1 MVVGSDHKLKG
12 IEVGQMVQVSQVS
25 TLKSAFITRSTVAS
39 QISLILTGTVF
50 LAVMAQISFPIPG
63 SPVPFTGQTLGVLLL
78 GTAYGAGLG
87 ASTIAF
93 YLLMGMA
100 GAPIFSSGTSGI
112 ERIVGPTGGYLV
124 GMFISSL
131 VLGALAGRKWDQRIK
146 TVIPTMII
154 GNSVIFAIGLLWLHQ
169 YTGQS
174 WLWTFEKGFTPFI
187 FGEIIKIAI
196 ASTALPA
203 VWKYVAKRS

>member
-1 MVVGSDHKLKG
+1 VVVGFDHKLKG
-12 IEVGQMVQVSQVS
+12 LEVGQMVQVSQVS
-25 TLKSAFITRSTVAS
+25 TLKSAFIARSTVAS
-39 QISLILTGTVF
+39 QISMILTGTVF

-87 ASTIAF
+87 FSTIAF

-112 ERIVGPTGGYLV
+112 ERSAGPTGGYLV
-124 GMFISSL
+124 GMLISSL

-154 GNSVIFAIGLLWLHQ
+154 GNSIIFAIGLLWLNQ
-169 YTGQS
+169 YTGQT

>member
-1 MVVGSDHKLKG
+1 VVVGSDHKLKG
-12 IEVGQMVQVSQVS
+12 IEDGQMVQISQVS
-25 TLKSAFITRSTVAS
+25 TLRSAVIARTTVAS
-39 QISLILTGTVF
+39 QITLILTGTVF
-50 LAVMAQISFPIPG
+50 LAVMAQIAFPIPG

-87 ASTIAF
+87 FSTIAF

-100 GAPIFSSGTSGI
+100 GAPIFSSGTSGL

-124 GMFISSL
+124 GMLISSL

-154 GNSVIFAIGLLWLHQ
+154 GNSVIFAIGLIWLHQ

-174 WLWTFEKGFTPFI
+174 WLWTFDKGFTPFV
-187 FGEIIKIAI
+187 FGEILKIAI

-203 VWKYVAKRS
+203 VWKFVSKRS

>member
-50 LAVMAQISFPIPG
+50 LAVMAQIAFPIPG

-87 ASTIAF
+87 FSTIAF
-93 YLLMGMA
+93 YLLIGMA

-124 GMFISSL
+124 GMLISSL
-131 VLGALAGRKWDQRIK
+131 VLGALAGRKWDQKIK

-154 GNSVIFAIGLLWLHQ
+154 GNLVIFAIGLLWLNQ

-174 WLWTFEKGFTPFI
+174 WLWTFEKGFTPFV

>member
-1 MVVGSDHKLKG
+1 VVVGSDHKLKG

-50 LAVMAQISFPIPG
+50 LAVMAQIAFPIPG

-87 ASTIAF
+87 FSTIAF
-93 YLLMGMA
+93 YLLIGMA

-124 GMFISSL
+124 GMLISSL
-131 VLGALAGRKWDQRIK
+131 VLGALAGRKWDQKIK

-154 GNSVIFAIGLLWLHQ
+154 GNLVIFAIGLLWLNQ

-174 WLWTFEKGFTPFI
+174 WLWTFEKGFTPFV

>member
-1 MVVGSDHKLKG
+1 MVVGFDHKLKG
-12 IEVGQMVQVSQVS
+12 LEVGQMVQVSQVS
-25 TLKSAFITRSTVAS
+25 TLKSAFIARSTVAS
-39 QISLILTGTVF
+39 QISMILTGTVF

-87 ASTIAF
+87 FSTIAF
-93 YLLMGMA
+93 YLLMGMV

-112 ERIVGPTGGYLV
+112 ERIAGPTGGYLV
-124 GMFISSL
+124 GMLLSSL
-131 VLGALAGRKWDQRIK
+131 VLGTLAGRKWDQKIK

-154 GNSVIFAIGLLWLHQ
+154 GNSIIFAIGLLWLHQ
-169 YTGQS
+169 YTGQT

-203 VWKYVAKRS
+203 VWKYVSKRS

>member
-50 LAVMAQISFPIPG
+50 LAVMAQIAFPIPG

-131 VLGALAGRKWDQRIK
+131 VLGALAGRKWDQKIK

-154 GNSVIFAIGLLWLHQ
+154 GNLIIFAIGLLWLNQ

-203 VWKYVAKRS
+203 VWKYVAKRA

>member
-25 TLKSAFITRSTVAS
+25 TLKSVFITRSTVAS

-50 LAVMAQISFPIPG
+50 LAVMAQIAFPIPG

-87 ASTIAF
+87 FSTIAF

-124 GMFISSL
+124 GMLISSV

-154 GNSVIFAIGLLWLHQ
+154 GNLVIFAIGLLWLNL

-174 WLWTFEKGFTPFI
+174 WLWTFEKGFTPFV

>member
-39 QISLILTGTVF
+39 QISMILTGTVF

>member
-1 MVVGSDHKLKG
+1 VVVGSDHKLKG

-39 QISLILTGTVF
+39 QISMILTGTVF
-50 LAVMAQISFPIPG
+50 LAVMAQIAFPIPG

-87 ASTIAF
+87 FSTIAF

-124 GMFISSL
+124 GMLISSL

-154 GNSVIFAIGLLWLHQ
+154 GNLVIFAIGLLWLNQ

-174 WLWTFEKGFTPFI
+174 WLWTFEKGFTPFV

>member
-1 MVVGSDHKLKG
+1 VVVGSDHKLKG

-25 TLKSAFITRSTVAS
+25 TLKSAFITRATVAS

-50 LAVMAQISFPIPG
+50 LAVMAQISIPIPG

-87 ASTIAF
+87 FSTIAF

-124 GMFISSL
+124 GMLISSL
-131 VLGALAGRKWDQRIK
+131 VLGALAGRKWDQKIK

-154 GNSVIFAIGLLWLHQ
+154 GNSIIFSVGLFWLYQ

-174 WLWTFEKGFTPFI
+174 WSWTFEKGFTPFI
-187 FGEIIKIAI
+187 FGEILKIAI

-203 VWKYVAKRS
+203 VWKYVSKRS

>member
-25 TLKSAFITRSTVAS
+25 TLKSAFITRATVAS

-50 LAVMAQISFPIPG
+50 LAVMAQISIPIPG
-63 SPVPFTGQTLGVLLL
+63 SPVPLTGQTLGVLLL

-87 ASTIAF
+87 FSTIAF

-124 GMFISSL
+124 GMLISSL
-131 VLGALAGRKWDQRIK
+131 VLGALAGRKWDQKIK

-154 GNSVIFAIGLLWLHQ
+154 GNSIIFAIWLLWLHQ
-169 YTGQS
+169 YTVQT

-187 FGEIIKIAI
+187 FGEILKIAI

-203 VWKYVAKRS
+203 VWKYVSKRS

>member
-1 MVVGSDHKLKG
+1 
-12 IEVGQMVQVSQVS
+12 
-25 TLKSAFITRSTVAS
+25 
-39 QISLILTGTVF
+39 
-50 LAVMAQISFPIPG
+50 
-63 SPVPFTGQTLGVLLL
+63 
-78 GTAYGAGLG
+78 
-87 ASTIAF
+87 
-93 YLLMGMA
+93 MGMA

-124 GMFISSL
+124 GMLISSL
-131 VLGALAGRKWDQRIK
+131 VLGALAGRKWDQKIK

-154 GNSVIFAIGLLWLHQ
+154 GNLVIFAIGLLWLNL

-174 WLWTFEKGFTPFI
+174 WLWTFEKGLTPFI

>member
-1 MVVGSDHKLKG
+1 VVVGSDHKLKG

-25 TLKSAFITRSTVAS
+25 TLRSAFITRATVAS

-50 LAVMAQISFPIPG
+50 LAVMAQIAFPIPG

-87 ASTIAF
+87 FSTIAF

-124 GMFISSL
+124 GMLISSL
-131 VLGALAGRKWDQRIK
+131 VLGALAGRKWDQKIK

-154 GNSVIFAIGLLWLHQ
+154 GNSIIFAVGLLWLNQ

-174 WLWTFEKGFTPFI
+174 WSWTFEKGLTPFI
-187 FGEIIKIAI
+187 LGEVLKIAI

-203 VWKYVAKRS
+203 VWKYASKRS

>member
-1 MVVGSDHKLKG
+1 VVVGFDHKLKG
-12 IEVGQMVQVSQVS
+12 LEVGQMVQVSQVS
-25 TLKSAFITRSTVAS
+25 TLKSAFIARSTVAS
-39 QISLILTGTVF
+39 QISMILTGTVF

-87 ASTIAF
+87 FSTIAF

-112 ERIVGPTGGYLV
+112 ERIAGPTGGYLV
-124 GMFISSL
+124 GMLISSL
-131 VLGALAGRKWDQRIK
+131 VLGAFAGRKWDQRIK

-154 GNSVIFAIGLLWLHQ
+154 GNSIIFAIGLLWLHQ
-169 YTGQS
+169 YTGQT
-174 WLWTFEKGFTPFI
+174 WLWTFDKGFTPFI

>member
-12 IEVGQMVQVSQVS
+12 NEVGQMVQISPVS
-25 TLKSAFITRSTVAS
+25 TLKSAVFTRTTAAS

-50 LAVMAQISFPIPG
+50 LALMAQISFPIPG

-87 ASTIAF
+87 FSTIAF

-100 GAPIFSSGTSGI
+100 GAPIFSSGSSGI
-112 ERIVGPTGGYLV
+112 ERVVGATGGYLV
-124 GMFISSL
+124 GMLISSL
-131 VLGALAGRKWDQRIK
+131 VLGALAGRRWDQKIK
-146 TVIPTMII
+146 TVIPTMLI
-154 GNSVIFAIGLLWLHQ
+154 GNSIIFAVGLIWLHQ
-169 YTGQS
+169 YTGES
-174 WLWTFEKGFTPFI
+174 WRWTFEKGLTPFL
-187 FGEIIKIAI
+187 FGEILKIAI

-203 VWKYVAKRS
+203 VWKFVSKRS